1 MKKEDYPMI
10 TDIQNFNYKSFKNYS
25 SPKNFFKKKNI
36 LFGYNGRGKSSLSEG
51 IIQNFSN
58 QNKVN
63 ENIRFFNR
71 DYVRNQLLLEQTNST
86 IKGVKV
92 SFSKKDADIVE
103 KIETLRKQI
112 IKDTDSRKKEN
123 EQARRE
129 IRKEIDKIHDSRK
142 GNANINK
149 KQSKLAI
156 EDVIKQYSVDLSTA
170 LKLNKSKD
178 YIKDFKAD
186 IHSLEHDR
194 EKITNIQLPSL
205 NIQKISFDD
214 IQFLFETFNKKY
226 TVIDDI
232 PTSEVILWLEKGI
245 SLHSETDTTCKFC
258 NNNFNLEDVKNL
270 IKTYKEN
277 SKQKDIFRLEN
288 IKQYFLQNIEILKQA
303 NNIKGN
309 LSVLGCSDEE
319 INNLINIDYIDY
331 ATLLIKSIEKKI
343 INMNNSVEVENLIS
357 NYEETVNNQAKKI
370 NELYTEKLHEINN
383 SINNIE
389 KITKGTIAIAIEES
403 DILNK
408 IKKIQEKEEE
418 LKKIEDNNKNI
429 NKEIQVLEE
438 NKSEYID
445 FMNFL
450 NDVLSSLGI
459 QIKLILD
466 DKNYYLEHPIEDC
479 ELTIDSISEGEKNL
493 LALMYFYFE
502 LYSDKEQEKFKPE
515 IELIVID
522 DPISS
527 LDDSNKFYVLEI
539 VRKILFENIPQI
551 FILTHSWTDF
561 CQITYGIKTKNTDFA
576 FFEIYKNSKNNFHSD
591 IQYCG
596 NNIAPYK
603 KLFQEIYL
611 LSNKNSE
618 KLSQCEIY
626 HAANSMRRIFEE
638 FLNFKKPNLLP
649 QKSSQK
655 NIEALFFDA
664 TGKELGKDRKLNLGE
679 LLTFINVLSHRPI
692 RAEEIVKN
700 SKTLMKIIEDI
711 DKVHFNEMKK

>member
-112 IKDTDSRKKEN
+112 IRDTDSRKKEN

-178 YIKDFKAD
+178 YIKDFKAN

-331 ATLLIKSIEKKI
+331 ATLLIKSIEKKL
-343 INMNNSVEVENLIS
+343 LI
-357 NYEETVNNQAKKI
+357 
-370 NELYTEKLHEINN
+370 
-383 SINNIE
+383 
-389 KITKGTIAIAIEES
+389 
-403 DILNK
+403 
-408 IKKIQEKEEE
+408 
-418 LKKIEDNNKNI
+418 
-429 NKEIQVLEE
+429 
-438 NKSEYID
+438 
-445 FMNFL
+445 
-450 NDVLSSLGI
+450 
-459 QIKLILD
+459 
-466 DKNYYLEHPIEDC
+466 
-479 ELTIDSISEGEKNL
+479 
-493 LALMYFYFE
+493 
-502 LYSDKEQEKFKPE
+502 
-515 IELIVID
+515 
-522 DPISS
+522 
-527 LDDSNKFYVLEI
+527 
-539 VRKILFENIPQI
+539 
-551 FILTHSWTDF
+551 
-561 CQITYGIKTKNTDFA
+561 
-576 FFEIYKNSKNNFHSD
+576 
-591 IQYCG
+591 
-596 NNIAPYK
+596 
-603 KLFQEIYL
+603 
-611 LSNKNSE
+611 
-618 KLSQCEIY
+618 
-626 HAANSMRRIFEE
+626 
-638 FLNFKKPNLLP
+638 
-649 QKSSQK
+649 
-655 NIEALFFDA
+655 
-664 TGKELGKDRKLNLGE
+664 
-679 LLTFINVLSHRPI
+679 
-692 RAEEIVKN
+692 
-700 SKTLMKIIEDI
+700 
-711 DKVHFNEMKK
+711 

>member
-1 MKKEDYPMI
+1 MI

-25 SPKNFFKKKNI
+25 SPKDFFKKKNI

-63 ENIRFFNR
+63 KNIRFFNR

-92 SFSKKDADIVE
+92 SFSKKDADTVK
-103 KIETLRKQI
+103 KIKILEGQI
-112 IKDTDSRKKEN
+112 IKGITSRKTEY
-123 EQARRE
+123 ETARKE
-129 IRKEIDKIHDSRK
+129 IRKKIDKIHDIKK
-142 GNANINK
+142 GSANINK

-156 EDVIKQYSVDLSTA
+156 EEVIKQYSIDLKAA

-186 IHSLEHDR
+186 IHSLQHDK
-194 EKITNIQLPSL
+194 EKITKIQLPNL
-205 NIQKISFDD
+205 NIQEISFND
-214 IQFLFETFNKKY
+214 IQFLFETFNKEY
-226 TVIDDI
+226 TVIEDI
-232 PTSEVILWLEKGI
+232 PTSEVILWLEKGV
-245 SLHSETDTTCKFC
+245 SLHSKTDTTCKFC

-288 IKQYFLQNIEILKQA
+288 IKHYFLQNIEILKRA

-309 LSVLGCSDEE
+309 LSILGCSDEE
-319 INNLINIDYIDY
+319 INNLFDFNYINY
-331 ATLLIKSIEKKI
+331 ATLLIKSIEEKI
-343 INMNNSVEVENLIS
+343 INMDKSIEVENSIS
-357 NYEETVNNQAKKI
+357 IHEERVNNQAKRI
-370 NELYTEKLHEINN
+370 NELHTEKLHEINN
-383 SINNIE
+383 SIHNIE

-403 DILNK
+403 DIPDK
-408 IKKIQEKEEE
+408 IKKIQVLEEE
-418 LKKIEDNNKNI
+418 LKKIEDNNKRI

-466 DKNYYLEHPIEDC
+466 DKNYYLKHPIEDC

-515 IELIVID
+515 IELVVID

-539 VRKILFENIPQI
+539 VRKILFENIPQV
-551 FILTHSWTDF
+551 FILTHSWNDF
-561 CQITYGIKTKNTDFA
+561 CQITYGIKTKNTEFA
-576 FFEIYKNSKNNFHSD
+576 FFEIYKNSKNNFQSD

-603 KLFQEIYL
+603 KLFQEIHL
-611 LSNKNSE
+611 LKDKNSE
-618 KLSQCEIY
+618 ELNQCEIY

-649 QKSSQK
+649 QKSNQK
-655 NIEALFFDA
+655 DIEALFFDA
-664 TGKELGKDRKLNLGE
+664 TGRELGKNRRLNLGE

>member
-1 MKKEDYPMI
+1 MNKEDYLMI
-10 TDIQNFNYKSFKNYS
+10 TDIQNFTYKSFKNYS
-25 SPKNFFKKKNI
+25 TPKDFFKKKNI
-36 LFGYNGRGKSSLSEG
+36 LFGYNGRGKSSLSKG
-51 IIQNFSN
+51 IIQNFLN
-58 QNKVN
+58 QKKSN

-71 DYVRNQLLLEQTNST
+71 DYVKNQLLLEQTDST

-92 SFSKKDADIVE
+92 SFSKKDANIVK
-103 KIETLRKQI
+103 KIEELSKKI
-112 IKDTDSRKKEN
+112 IKDTDLRKTEN
-123 EQARRE
+123 EQARKE
-129 IRKEIDKIHDSRK
+129 LRKEIDKIHDSKK

-149 KQSKLAI
+149 KQSRLSI
-156 EDVIKQYSVDLSTA
+156 EEVIKQYSVDLTVAS
-170 LKLNKSKD
+170 KLNKPKD
-178 YIKDFKAD
+178 YIKNFKAD
-186 IHSLEHDR
+186 IYLLEQER
-194 EKITNIQLPSL
+194 EIITKTQLPNL
-205 NIQKISFDD
+205 NIQEISFND
-214 IQFLFETFNKKY
+214 IQFLFKTFNKKY
-226 TVIDDI
+226 TVTDDI

-277 SKQKDIFRLEN
+277 TKQKDIFKLEN
-288 IKQYFLQNIEILKQA
+288 IKNYFLENIKILKQA
-303 NNIKGN
+303 NNVKGN
-309 LSVLGCSDEE
+309 LSILGCSNEE
-319 INNLINIDYIDY
+319 INNLFDFNYINY
-331 ATLLIKSIEKKI
+331 ATLLIKSIEEKI
-343 INMNNSVEVENLIS
+343 NNMDKSIEVENSIS
-357 NYEETVNNQAKKI
+357 IYEERVNNQAKRI
-370 NELYTEKLHEINN
+370 NELHTEKLSEINN

-389 KITKGTIAIAIEES
+389 KITKGNIAIAIEES
-403 DILNK
+403 DIPDK
-408 IKKIQEKEEE
+408 IKKIQEKEEV
-418 LKKIEDNNKNI
+418 LKIIEDNNENI
-429 NKEIQVLEE
+429 IKEIRVLEE
-438 NKSEYID
+438 SKSEYID

-466 DKNYYLEHPIEDC
+466 DKNYYLKHPIEDC

-551 FILTHSWTDF
+551 FILTHSWNDF
-561 CQITYGIKTKNTDFA
+561 CQITYGIKTKNTEFS
-576 FFEIYKNSKNNFHSD
+576 FFEIYKNSKNNFQSD

-603 KLFQEIYL
+603 KLFQEIHL
-611 LSNKNSE
+611 LKDKNSE
-618 KLSQCEIY
+618 ELNQCEIY

-649 QKSSQK
+649 QKSNQK
-655 NIEALFFDA
+655 DIESLFFDA
-664 TGKELGKDRKLNLGE
+664 TGRELGKNRRLNLGE